1 MDSLLTVLLCLA
13 CPQVKTKNRP
23 SWLKLRFVT
32 IRQCTWDQGESGCKL
47 CKVKV
52 QDVRQVSLFEDG
64 QLHIFNAFQPRFA
77 RTKSLLAA
85 AISAE
90 NSIFGK
96 SLRKAQITALLWTC
110 KNRNQFS
117 LSPLQAIL
125 IHRNYQQK
133 GKMLVLDLLRIRQ
146 KNQPNPNFII
156 IHR

>member
-117 LSPLQAIL
+117 LSALQAIL
-125 IHRNYQQK
+125 IHHNYQQK